1 MTLLKTRLSL
11 DDFMLEMMHLPVTN
25 LRLMRLQAMMA
36 CLQLSDELLRQH
48 IAFSDRTYTR
58 KLVCRTPR
66 FELLVLSWQPG
77 QASTIHDHADSL
89 NVTYVYEGTLTSRE
103 FTQTSEGIQQL
114 RELQVKQGTGV
125 AVDRYAI
132 HQLANTSAD
141 PVVTLHVYALPLQE
155 IQVYCPDSDRV
166 QRVICPLASERD

>member
-11 DDFMLEMMHLPVTN
+11 DDFMLEMMHLPATN

-36 CLQLSDELLRQH
+36 SLQLSDELLRQH

-89 NVTYVYEGTLTSRE
+89 NVTHVYEGTLTSRE

-114 RELQVKQGTGV
+114 RELQVRQGTGV
-125 AVDRYAI
+125 AVDRYTI
-132 HQLANTSAD
+132 HQLANTSDD
-141 PVVTLHVYALPLQE
+141 PLVTLHVYARPLQE

-166 QRVICPLASERD
+166 QRVICPLADERD